1 MLSQL
6 PRRDDREQR
15 STSTVAK
22 WYNEKKNPNS
32 SKIAS
37 DPRTSV
43 HGYGYGRI
51 RVRIDVEG
59 FPRKIFPEH
68 PWLRTAKSSLRAP
81 AMSIVFTPDPPHTN
95 ARQLAGT
102 PNPFNES
109 ASNPPGRH
117 GGAGFGECFPARRS
131 SNVREGASVPTS
143 VATTPTLKTTTAT
156 THAAL
161 TVRQSR
167 SRDA

>member
-1 MLSQL
+1 MSLLQPGNSACAARPLWTPCFARRRVCVEPCGVLSQL

-59 FPRKIFPEH
+59 FPRKFFPNTPGFALQNRHCAH
-68 PWLRTAKSSLRAP
+68 PPCPSSSHPIRRTQTPANWRARLTRLTK
-81 AMSIVFTPDPPHTN
+81 APPTLPGGMAGRDLEN
-95 ARQLAGT
+95 AF
-102 PNPFNES
+102 P
-109 ASNPPGRH
+109 H
-117 GGAGFGECFPARRS
+117 GGPRS
-131 SNVREGASVPTS
+131 HRP
-143 VATTPTLKTTTAT
+143 
-156 THAAL
+156 
-161 TVRQSR
+161 R
-167 SRDA
+167 S